1 MSDWSYQSGGV
12 SEEFGHVAAS
22 SITTAFTCGA
32 SVNTKGA
39 WTALGTTTR
48 HTTRMKVSLN
58 VPSAVQRDLLVDI
71 GVGAGGS
78 EVVLFPNLVLSC
90 GSSQDNGHHYEFP
103 CNIPAG
109 TSISVRGQGSTVG
122 SATGWAQIH
131 CIADGLLTPRGGIVF
146 AIGANTST
154 SAGVDINEPSSTA
167 NTKGSYSEITS
178 STDYPIRQLWLAQTN
193 LKSATVSQLHRLA
206 DIAVGAASSEQ
217 IIVPDLSLRAWDGP
231 DHHMPNVLGPI
242 PVNIPA
248 GTRIAI
254 RSQLDLSVV
263 SPKWNCVL
271 YGVS

>member
-1 MSDWSYQSGGV
+1 MSDWSYQSGGI
-12 SEEFGHVAAS
+12 SEAFGLNTAAS
-22 SITTAFTCGA
+22 TTQLFTSNA
-32 SVNTKGA
+32 SANTKGS
-39 WTALGTTTR
+39 WTSLGTTTR
-48 HTTRMKVSLN
+48 HTTRMKVHLN
-58 VPSAVQRDLLVDI
+58 VPGSTVRDMLCDI
-71 GVGAGGS
+71 GVGGSGS
-78 EVVLFPNLVLSC
+78 EVVVFPNLVLSA

-109 TSISVRGQGSTVG
+109 TAISVRGQASTG
-122 SATGWAQIH
+122 GTTGWCSIH

-154 SAGVDINEPSSTA
+154 SAGVDINEPSSSA
-167 NTKGSYSEITS
+167 NTKGSYSQITA

-193 LKSATVSQLHRLA
+193 LKSASVAQLHRLA

-231 DHHMPNVLGPI
+231 DHHMQNVLGPI

-254 RSQLDLSVV
+254 RSQLDLSIA

-271 YGVS
+271 YGVT